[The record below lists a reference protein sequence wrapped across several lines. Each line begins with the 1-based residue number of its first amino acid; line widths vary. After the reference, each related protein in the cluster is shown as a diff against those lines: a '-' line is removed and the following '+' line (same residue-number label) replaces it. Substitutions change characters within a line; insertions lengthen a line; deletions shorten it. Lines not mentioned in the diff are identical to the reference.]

1 MGVQQGA
8 SWPTTVTRPGFGSLH
23 VMPTDPDEQV
33 ETTPAAP
40 EQVDTRSAR
49 AAKVAAAQRA
59 RGNSTGPKDRPR
71 APKTLKRL

>member
-1 MGVQQGA
+1 
-8 SWPTTVTRPGFGSLH
+8 
-23 VMPTDPDEQV
+23 MPTDPDEQV

-40 EQVDTRSAR
+40 EQADSRSAR

-59 RGNSTGPKDRPR
+59 RGNSTGPKDRQR